1 MSLLIIQVIIII
13 IHKDASEREEA
24 AGRRDKC
31 ETVQSL
37 INSFFINV
45 RLERR
50 INIH

>member
-13 IHKDASEREEA
+13 IHKDASEREKRLQGG
-24 AGRRDKC
+24 GRNAR
-31 ETVQSL
+31 QSL